1 MKLVTAVVRPHT
13 LDDVMRAVTTAGARG
28 LTVTQVRGFGQQYG
42 HMSPGQPTDAEAL
55 VLPKIRIDVVVN
67 DELVA
72 TVTEAIAKSVST
84 GIIGDGKIWVSP
96 VESALRIRT
105 GDRDREA
112 V

>member
-1 MKLVTAVVRPHT
+1 MKLITAVVRPHT
-13 LDDVMRAVTTAGARG
+13 LDDVMRAVSVAGARG

-42 HMSPGQPTDAEAL
+42 HMSPGQPASADAL
-55 VLPKIRIDVVVN
+55 VLPKIRVEIVVN
-67 DELVA
+67 DELVGP
-72 TVTEAIAKSVST
+72 VTEAIAKSVGT

>member
-42 HMSPGQPTDAEAL
+42 HMRPGQPADAEAL